1 MKKILSIVLALTM
14 GSLKRVFVPA
24 LLVVCLLLGLCGCG
38 ASGKYKIVKTLEKQS
53 YSIGFRSGDSV
64 AYYVTG
70 ALEELQADGTVTALS
85 RQWFGDDRAAFSANA
100 DALKAAGDIPQ
111 RTLLVGVDENAYPV
125 SYKENGEYA
134 GFDVELAKKVCEKL
148 GWEARFLPIQA
159 KDAYVELSS
168 GNVDVAWGGLALDT
182 AAKNYTVF
190 GPYMTN
196 ELVIAALSGTGSG
209 VGGKTLVM
217 SVSQDAMSNGLVAAD
232 GSPAEVFAD
241 VALMKR
247 EGLAVPATTEVE
259 YQLNQNGF
267 SLPLSALTVEQCA
280 DTIAAALKKL

>member
-1 MKKILSIVLALTM
+1 M

-24 LLVVCLLLGLCGCG
+24 LLVVGLLLGLCGCG

-85 RQWFGDDRAAFSANA
+85 RQWFGDDRAAFAANA
-100 DALKAAGDIPQ
+100 DALKSAGDIPQ
-111 RTLLVGVDENAYPV
+111 RSLLVGVDENAYPV

-209 VGGKTLVM
+209 VSGKTLVM
-217 SVSQDAMSNGLVAAD
+217 SVSQDAMDALDADPALKSKFGKITRLTGDTAAC
-232 GSPAEVFAD
+232 FA
-241 VALMKR
+241 ALDSG
-247 EGLAVPATTEVE
+247 EGDMIVTDSTAVE
-259 YQLNQNGF
+259 YKN
-267 SLPLSALTVEQCA
+267 TH
-280 DTIAAALKKL
+280 